1 MKRKFILLSAV
12 AALTV
17 AATPA
22 LAQKSKDTLRVGF
35 YQPLQLL
42 DAFHAASPEASL
54 AYRMVYDQL
63 VGYDPVKREYVPA
76 LAASWK
82 RIDTLTMEFKLRQG
96 VKWHDGKPLTMD
108 DVEYTYGYMTNP
120 KVRYRFKSTRISW
133 IDKFIRVDDQT
144 FRIKSKRPNG
154 VMLAGMVNFPSI
166 YPKHLHGPIPLK
178 NKASFGRKP
187 IGTGPYKAVSVDPS
201 VGVRLVRN
209 DGYKHGTAGKPAGKI
224 KNVFIRPIPS
234 EQTQIA
240 EMMTG
245 NIDLMYNMDKEAAM
259 QMAKNPAFR
268 VDVQDSVS
276 FSYMMFDSKG
286 RSGNISFTN
295 PKVRRAFM
303 HAVDRTALRSLVHPA
318 IKRVMGNVCHPWVY
332 GCNYTIKAPG
342 YDPAKAKK
350 MLKEAGYDF
359 KQKFSILTWGESKM
373 TAEAVAGQLR
383 KIGVQASVNPATF
396 GVFLR
401 TRGKGVPLIVTLWD
415 NSVGQPDIDNTAAY
429 FFLPSGRNY
438 NKDKELEEL
447 ARSGRGE
454 LDQVKRKAIYKKLF
468 NESTK
473 RSYLMG
479 LIPLPAI
486 VAHQKDV
493 KLLGGHKNPK
503 GFEINRVAW
512 N

>member
-1 MKRKFILLSAV
+1 MNQKMLLVGAAAMMAV
-12 AALTV
+12 AA
-17 AATPA
+17 PA

-42 DAFHAASPEASL
+42 DAFFAASPESSL

-63 VGYDPVKREYVPA
+63 VSYDAVKREYVPA
-76 LAASWK
+76 LASSWK
-82 RIDTLTMEFKLRQG
+82 RIDPLTMEFKLRQG

-108 DVEYTYGYMTNP
+108 DVEYTYDFMINP

-144 FRIKSKRPNG
+144 FRLKSKRPNA
-154 VMLAGMVNFPSI
+154 VMLANMVNFPSI
-166 YPKHLHGPIPLK
+166 YPKHLHGPIALK
-178 NKASFGRKP
+178 NKASFGKKP
-187 IGTGPYKAVSVDPS
+187 VGTGPYKAVSVDPS
-201 VGVRLVRN
+201 VGVKLVRN
-209 DGYKHGTAGKPAGKI
+209 DDYKHGTMGKPAGKI

-245 NIDLMYNMDKEAAM
+245 RIDLMYNMDKEAAI
-259 QMAKNPAFR
+259 QMAKNPSFK

-276 FSYMMFDSKG
+276 FAYMMFDSKG
-286 RSGNISFTN
+286 RSGNKAFTN

-303 HAVDRTALRSLVHPA
+303 HAVDRAALRKLVHPA

-332 GCNYTIKAPG
+332 GCNFTEKAPE
-342 YDPAKAKK
+342 YNPAKAKK
-350 MLKEAGYDF
+350 MLQNAGYDF
-359 KQKFSILTWGESKM
+359 KKKLPILTWGEAKL

-383 KIGVQASVNPATF
+383 KIGINASVNAATF

-415 NSVGQPDIDNTAAY
+415 NSVGQPDVDNTAAY
-429 FFLPSGRNY
+429 FYLPSGRNY

-447 ARSGRGE
+447 ARRGRGE
-454 LDQVKRKAIYKKLF
+454 IDQAKRKAIYNQLF
-468 NESTK
+468 NESTR
-473 RSYLMG
+473 RSYLMA

-493 KLLGGHKNPK
+493 NLLGNHKNPK
-503 GFEINRVAW
+503 GFEINRVGW
-512 N
+512 K